1 MITIIILAVIVLFLI
16 SAYNSLVRKR
26 NNVDNAFGS
35 IDAMLKKRFDLIPN
49 LVATVQQYARHEEET
64 FTKITGLRTKN
75 YESLSE
81 GEKAEFDRSFTAA
94 SRSFFMVAENYPQLR
109 ASENFLQLQRTLNET
124 EEQLSAS
131 RRTYNACVTDY
142 NNAVMTFP
150 SNLIANLFG
159 FTKKEV
165 LTIPEAEKAN
175 PDVKKL
181 FQS

>member
-1 MITIIILAVIVLFLI
+1 MIASVLFIVIILYTVI
-16 SAYNSLVRKR
+16 AYNNLTRKK
-26 NNVDNAFGS
+26 NNVTNAFGS

-64 FTKITGLRTKN
+64 FTKITALRTKGYDTLTN
-75 YESLSE
+75 D
-81 GEKAEFDRSFTAA
+81 EKAEFDRNFTAA

-109 ASENFLQLQRTLNET
+109 ASENFMQLQRTLNET

-131 RRTYNACVTDY
+131 RRTYNATVTDY

-150 SNLIANLFG
+150 SNIIANLFS
-159 FTKKEV
+159 FTKLEV
-165 LTIPEAEKAN
+165 LTIPEAERAVPN
-175 PDVKKL
+175 VKNL